1 MFSLLVCK
9 AKSVEHKVVFIAW
22 VRDVSRNW
30 QQTAQEGS
38 RKMAGQGELFMAKM
52 PGNTS
57 PVAFV
62 YIDTRPSEEPS
73 EQTAWNPGVLRY
85 AKRSI
90 TNSSVSTASLFLVTK
105 NIQSNSEQQT
115 LLKSTQVLTKST
127 FTSTIVTLVTFS

>member
-1 MFSLLVCK
+1 M
-9 AKSVEHKVVFIAW
+9 FIAW
-22 VRDVSRNW
+22 VRDLSRNW

-85 AKRSI
+85 AKKEH
-90 TNSSVSTASLFLVTK
+90 N
-105 NIQSNSEQQT
+105 
-115 LLKSTQVLTKST
+115 
-127 FTSTIVTLVTFS
+127 